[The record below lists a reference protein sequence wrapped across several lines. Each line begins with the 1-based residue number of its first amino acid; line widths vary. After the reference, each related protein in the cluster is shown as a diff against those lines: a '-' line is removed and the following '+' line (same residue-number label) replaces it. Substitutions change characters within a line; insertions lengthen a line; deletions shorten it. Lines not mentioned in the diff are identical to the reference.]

1 MLENKRLLIIG
12 HGRMGKWFAKEL
24 SKINNIEIMVYDIKN
39 QDFQK
44 SRNYVITNDLKKVS
58 EFNPSFILNCAPL
71 SNTIDAFENIVEN
84 INNKKN
90 IVFGD
95 IASIKNDVKKFYQL
109 HNLKYVSFHPMFGP
123 TFANMGNLKGENVIF
138 ISGSENN
145 YLEFFKSFF
154 TKYNL
159 KIHTL
164 SFDEHDKMMA
174 YSLSV
179 PFISSLV
186 FAGRVDKTIVPGT
199 TFAKHLSIAKGVL
212 MEDTNLISEILFN
225 SLTVEEIGRINSNL
239 EYLKHIIMT
248 KDKEELE
255 KFLSKLRNNVL

>member
-1 MLENKRLLIIG
+1 MLENKKLLIIG

-24 SKINNIEIMVYDIKN
+24 SKIENTEIMVYEIQKQN
-39 QDFQK
+39 FQK
-44 SRNYVITNDLKKVS
+44 SGNYVVTNDLRKVS
-58 EFNPSFILNCAPL
+58 EFIPTFILNCASL
-71 SNTIDAFENIVEN
+71 SNTINAFGDI
-84 INNKKN
+84 IDLIKDKKN

-95 IASIKNDVKKFYQL
+95 IASIKNDVKKFYQS
-109 HNLKYVSFHPMFGP
+109 HNLRYVSFHPMFGP

-138 ISGSENN
+138 ISGSENK
-145 YLEFFKSFF
+145 YFEFFKSFF
-154 TKYNL
+154 SKYDL
-159 KIHTL
+159 KIHSL

-212 MEDTNLISEILFN
+212 MEDTDLISEILFN

-255 KFLSKLRNNVL
+255 KFLNKLRNNVL